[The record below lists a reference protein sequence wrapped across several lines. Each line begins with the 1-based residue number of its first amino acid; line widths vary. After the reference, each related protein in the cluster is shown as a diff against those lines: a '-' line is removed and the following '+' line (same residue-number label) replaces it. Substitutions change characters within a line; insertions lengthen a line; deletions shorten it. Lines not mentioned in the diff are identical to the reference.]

1 MAQEPEN
8 SPSVS
13 GTQVNI
19 KSRIIFKHD
28 TEANWKLAKNFI
40 PKAGELIIYDKD
52 SSHSYDRFKIG
63 DGKTKVND
71 LSFGITPDPLTVS
84 DAHTTDEYITAA
96 NASGEYH
103 KWKISEDFFT
113 ERVIVSRTA
122 TGNIQV
128 PDTPMGDNSAT
139 SRKYVDNL
147 AASSRHEAYLEWGG
161 RDLTGTFSPLDA
173 ALNDDLRGNRLAG
186 LPNSCYKFE
195 RSADA
200 GATWTTFNYNG
211 GNLGTTQGG
220 FDNGNSKTN
229 KSASNWHRITI
240 QVDGY
245 IYCILTKIAIYLST
259 NGATGCK
266 CKVEFG
272 DYSNTTVWTNNKTVS
287 VSGWSGWN
295 IINSNATIGSATY
308 GKIKY
313 IRLTF
318 SQTGVATANEPC
330 NLSVIKLRL
339 FSSTCWA
346 APSMLANTGHLYS
359 WNDNLDVTFPGNVSA
374 KNITTLTSDVEKVK
388 ALDTLLGNQTI
399 FIVKEG

>member
-1 MAQEPEN
+1 MATEKN
-8 SPSVS
+8 
-13 GTQVNI
+13 VNA
-19 KSRIIFKHD
+19 RVVFKHD
-28 TEANWKLAKNFI
+28 TEANWKLAINFI

-63 DGKTKVND
+63 DGITKVND
-71 LSFGITPDPLTVS
+71 LPFGITPDPLTVS
-84 DAHTTDEYITAA
+84 ETPTTDEYVTGVGTA
-96 NASGEYH
+96 GEYH
-103 KWKISEDFFT
+103 KWKVSKN
-113 ERVIVSRTA
+113 IVNSAIAARTDN
-122 TGNIQV
+122 GNLHV
-128 PDTPMGDNSAT
+128 PDTPGDNHSAT
-139 SRKYVDNL
+139 SKTYVDNL

-161 RDLTGTFSPLDA
+161 RDLTGTFSPFDA
-173 ALNDDLRGNRLAG
+173 ALNDDLRGNKLAG

-195 RSADA
+195 RSTDA
-200 GATWTTFNYNG
+200 GATWTTVNYNG
-211 GNLGTTQGG
+211 GDLGTTQGF

-240 QVDGY
+240 QVGGY

-266 CKVEFG
+266 CKLEYG
-272 DYSNTTVWTNNKTVS
+272 NYADTTVWTTRKTVD

-295 IINSNATIGSATY
+295 ILNVTDTIGSPAY
-308 GKIKY
+308 GPVKY

-330 NLSVIKLRL
+330 NLPVIKLRM

-346 APSMLANTGHLYS
+346 APSTLANTGHLYS
-359 WNDNLDVTFPGNVSA
+359 WNDNLDATFPENVSA
-374 KNITTLTSDVEKVK
+374 KNITALTRDVEKVK